1 MEGANEKRGKFLVML
16 SSGLSTPQF
25 ARSALMFATIAAS
38 MGWETYLYCAQD
50 GVEVMVKG
58 AAERDVVAPGLP
70 SLKQRLQEAL
80 DAGVRIQVCTTS
92 VRNRGLVKED
102 LIPEVEIAGGA
113 VLIEHAVES
122 AGTLS
127 F

>member
-1 MEGANEKRGKFLVML
+1 MDEATAKPQKFLVML
-16 SSGLSTPQF
+16 SSGLNTPQF

-50 GVEVMVKG
+50 GVEAMVKG
-58 AAERDVVAPGLP
+58 AAEKDVVAPGLP
-70 SLKQRLQEAL
+70 SLKQRLLEAL
-80 DAGVRIQVCTTS
+80 EAGVKIQVCSTS
-92 VRNRGLVKED
+92 VQNRKLKKED

-113 VLIEHAVES
+113 VLIEHATES